1 MATTVPNS
9 QRVNDVDEP
18 MISESST
25 ARPALEQGTS
35 ENHPAISPGTRP
47 PTNVKIDSQDLPNGG
62 NVGDIIG
69 KAKRAAASL
78 WMVLHAQVS
87 EFTDT
92 VFIEN
97 SIYRVR
103 PVG

>member
-25 ARPALEQGTS
+25 ARPALAQGTS

-69 KAKRAAASL
+69 KAKRAA
-78 WMVLHAQVS
+78 
-87 EFTDT
+87 
-92 VFIEN
+92 
-97 SIYRVR
+97 
-103 PVG
+103 